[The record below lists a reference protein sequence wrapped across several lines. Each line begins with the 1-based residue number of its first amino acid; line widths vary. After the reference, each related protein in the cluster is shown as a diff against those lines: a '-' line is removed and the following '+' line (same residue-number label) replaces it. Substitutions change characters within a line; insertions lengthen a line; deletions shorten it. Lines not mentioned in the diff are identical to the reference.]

1 MINLSEED
9 RDGLFEMSH
18 GKLVKRKFDDFN
30 TLQLAQ
36 LCSNPGLLPV
46 TVPMREGGIDYDEQA
61 SLYTEMNEALVE
73 LLNKTQAKNQNL
85 IRQILKESPS

>member
-18 GKLVKRKFDDFN
+18 
-30 TLQLAQ
+30 
-36 LCSNPGLLPV
+36 
-46 TVPMREGGIDYDEQA
+46 VPMREGGIDYDEQA